1 MRYKFVIILHFDSAV
16 QVAPY
21 QNIRN
26 RNTIIVMVF
35 TQGNDVLMKD
45 VDFIEIT
52 KD

>member
-1 MRYKFVIILHFDSAV
+1 MRYKLTIISHFDSAV

-26 RNTIIVMVF
+26 RNTIIVMIF
-35 TQGNDVLMKD
+35 TQDNDVLIKD

-52 KD
+52 KG